1 MKNSYS
7 IIAIIGITIAVL
19 AIIAGII
26 FSIYFLQESHP
37 LYFKDS
43 HGNPVDGDVY
53 LNGIHIGNTLKG
65 KVFIKEF
72 TTGEVRIRAY
82 KDGIEYENYF
92 DITPADK
99 DYEIIFEV
107 DFSEPINAQSIT
119 QDEYS
124 DYLDA
129 IEVNNNDLRLEAT
142 TAASECLSGDKE
154 CQLVSIYEYFI
165 LEYKYFSDPRDDEH
179 IQTPAETKKYKGGD
193 CEDLTI
199 LLNSLLENIGIE
211 TYMVF
216 TEDHAYSLAC
226 DIDPEILYNY
236 TLSLF
241 YVDELVENSTLEINL
256 ESGEAWYYGGDETFE
271 GNTLSIT
278 GNIKSEKPVIIFAVE
293 EEKEFQ
299 AFMNDEE
306 YYVIEGTYYE
316 NIKHKEIEYIMPDYG
331 GFVIYNPNYQDVN
344 IDLSMEAYV
353 SYLGIDPEEIKI
365 TTYNINGM
373 VCVPLD
379 PSAGEMGYAGYEP
392 EDNHEKVFINTLTKE
407 EHDPT

>member
-7 IIAIIGITIAVL
+7 IIAIIGITIAVI
-19 AIIAGII
+19 AIISGII
-26 FSIYFLQESHP
+26 FSIYFLQENHP
-37 LYFKDS
+37 LYFEDDY
-43 HGNPVDGDVY
+43 GNPVDGDVY
-53 LNGIHIGNTLKG
+53 LNEIHIGNTLKG

-82 KDGIEYENYF
+82 KDGKEYENYF
-92 DITPADK
+92 DITPADNG
-99 DYEIIFEV
+99 YEIVFEV
-107 DFSEPINAQSIT
+107 DFSEPINVESIT
-119 QDEYS
+119 QNEYS
-124 DYLDA
+124 DYLDT
-129 IEVNNNDLRLEAT
+129 IEINNNDLRLEAT
-142 TAASECLSGDKE
+142 TAASECFSGDKE
-154 CQLVSIYEYFI
+154 CQLISVYEYFI
-165 LEYKYFSDPRDDEH
+165 SEYKYFSDSRDDEH
-179 IQTPAETKKYKGGD
+179 IQTPAETKKFKGGD

-241 YVDELVENSTLEINL
+241 YVDELVENSTREISL
-256 ESGEAWYYGGDETFE
+256 KSGEAWYYGGDETFG
-271 GNTLSIT
+271 GNTFSIT

-299 AFMNDEE
+299 AFIDDEE
-306 YYVIEGTYYE
+306 YHVIEGTYYE
-316 NIKHKEIEYIMPDYG
+316 NIKQKEIEYIMLDYG

-344 IDLSMEAYV
+344 VDLSMEAYV
-353 SYLGIDPEEIKI
+353 SYLGIDPEEIEI

-373 VCVPLD
+373 ICVPLD
-379 PSAGEMGYAGYEP
+379 PSVGEMGYAGYEP
-392 EDNHEKVFINTLTKE
+392 EDNQEKIFMNTLTKE
-407 EHDPT
+407 KHDPT